1 VVRGVL
7 VLAVG
12 VLLAVWVGSLFRDE
26 TVVEPDPV
34 DFRAVAAQAQ
44 PAADFTLAVPGDL
57 PDGWRATSARWE
69 PLDQQWHLGIL
80 TDDNQYVGVEQATAN
95 VSELVAQYAS
105 AAVEA
110 GTVDVAGTPWRRFVD
125 EESGE
130 VALVLSAPRASTLV
144 TGTVAEAT
152 LVLVA
157 AGLPEQG

>member
-1 VVRGVL
+1 ML

-69 PLDQQWHLGIL
+69 PLDQQWHVGIL
-80 TDDNQYVGVEQATAN
+80 TDDDQYVGIEQATAN

-105 AAVEA
+105 AATEA

-125 EESGE
+125 EETGE
-130 VALVLSAPRASTLV
+130 VALVLSAPRAATLV